1 VTDRDA
7 AIYTRKIVKDEGI
20 FVGNSAGAAMAGLMQ
35 MKKMLKP
42 SDVVVV
48 IFHDHGTRYLG
59 KMFNDD
65 WMRERGFLVEEK
77 PTAGDLLKG
86 KDAAS

>member
-1 VTDRDA
+1 
-7 AIYTRKIVKDEGI
+7 
-20 FVGNSAGAAMAGLMQ
+20 MAGLLQ
-35 MKKMLKP
+35 LKEMLKKG
-42 SDVVVV
+42 DVVVV

-86 KDAAS
+86 KDAALVSVEADEPVLSASTACASTTSISCP